1 MRHGHHSRRQS
12 LAVSSRSG
20 VLGSPPLG
28 APVGS
33 RRETTPFSDRDPVVR
48 QSQPTIILCL
58 LLWSSGSSVTANDR
72 SVSAITAKW
81 FVSHSQQ
88 SFCHYGQMVRHSQ
101 PTIVLCLLLWP
112 NGSSLTANNSYVS
125 VIMVKW
131 FVSHSQRQ
139 DMHQWFVSHSQR
151 SLCVCYYG
159 QMVRH
164 SQPTIVLCLLLWPN
178 GSSVAANNSSVY
190 YYGQMVHLSQPMI
203 LVCRS

>member
-48 QSQPTIILCL
+48 QSQPTIVLCL
-58 LLWSSGSSVTANDR
+58 LLWSNGSSVTANDR

-81 FVSHSQQ
+81 FVSHSQ
-88 SFCHYGQMVRHSQ
+88 
-101 PTIVLCLLLWP
+101 
-112 NGSSLTANNSYVS
+112 
-125 VIMVKW
+125 
-131 FVSHSQRQ
+131 
-139 DMHQWFVSHSQR
+139 R

-164 SQPTIVLCLLLWPN
+164 SQLTIVLCLLLWPN

-190 YYGQMVHLSQPMI
+190 YYGQMVHLSQRMI